1 MKRTADISDF
11 LQPLRDKP
19 YQAYLSNALQ
29 VADVLDWV
37 LQQLGKS
44 EVWQTSFS
52 ISEEFIRRLFF
63 IEKSGLVTKFNLV
76 LDHKATNKTLKLWA
90 FITQVINTTYLADNH
105 SKVLLV
111 RSQKGEVVSIITSQN
126 LTRGNRC
133 ESAVVTTDLDIFR
146 TLHAQIQ
153 DLITI
158 PAEVLRSDIADRT
171 TEVSQRYL
179 RGKAASKVKLHHQE
193 MMLAQVGS
201 PLAIENAH
209 RNLLDMED
217 DE

>member
-44 EVWQTSFS
+44 EVWQTSF
-52 ISEEFIRRLFF
+52 L
-63 IEKSGLVTKFNLV
+63 

-111 RSQKGEVVSIITSQN
+111 RS
-126 LTRGNRC
+126 
-133 ESAVVTTDLDIFR
+133 
-146 TLHAQIQ
+146 
-153 DLITI
+153 
-158 PAEVLRSDIADRT
+158 
-171 TEVSQRYL
+171 
-179 RGKAASKVKLHHQE
+179 
-193 MMLAQVGS
+193 
-201 PLAIENAH
+201 
-209 RNLLDMED
+209 
-217 DE
+217 

>member
-1 MKRTADISDF
+1 MKRTADIQDF

-63 IEKSGLVTKFNLV
+63 IEKSGLVTRFNLV

-105 SKVLLV
+105 SKILLV
-111 RSQKGEVVSIITSQN
+111 RSVKGEVVSIVTSQN
-126 LTRGNRC
+126 LTRGNRS
-133 ESAVVTTDLDIFR
+133 ESAFVTTDLEIFR
-146 TLHAQIQ
+146 ALHAQIE
-153 DLITI
+153 DLITNHSV
-158 PAEVLRSDIADRT
+158 PLNDLFRRRIAAD
-171 TEVSQRYL
+171 
-179 RGKAASKVKLHHQE
+179 
-193 MMLAQVGS
+193 
-201 PLAIENAH
+201 
-209 RNLLDMED
+209 
-217 DE
+217 

>member
-1 MKRTADISDF
+1 MKRSANISDF
-11 LQPLRDKP
+11 LKPLRDKP

-29 VADVLDWV
+29 VADILDWV

-63 IEKSGLVTKFNLV
+63 IEKSGLVTRFNLV

-111 RSQKGEVVSIITSQN
+111 KSEKGEVVSIITSQN
-126 LTRGNRC
+126 LTRGNRS
-133 ESAVVTTDLDIFR
+133 ESAVVTTDPELFA
-146 TLHAQIQ
+146 TLHAQIM
-153 DLITI
+153 DLITNHSVPLNELFDRAI
-158 PAEVLRSDIADRT
+158 KAD
-171 TEVSQRYL
+171 
-179 RGKAASKVKLHHQE
+179 
-193 MMLAQVGS
+193 
-201 PLAIENAH
+201 
-209 RNLLDMED
+209 
-217 DE
+217 